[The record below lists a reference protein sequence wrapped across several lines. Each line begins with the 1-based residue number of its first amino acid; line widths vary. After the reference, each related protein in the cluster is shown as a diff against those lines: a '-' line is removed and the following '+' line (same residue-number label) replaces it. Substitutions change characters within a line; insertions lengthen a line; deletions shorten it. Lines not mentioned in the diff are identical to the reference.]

1 MTREAL
7 ADRLVNYADAVAAFA
22 VVNSLAFLLALTET
36 EIRCSLA
43 SVELLVIIGQILVG
57 FVMTLAVISLRRVE
71 LRLRASDPSAPDDVK
86 RLLGRFYIVR
96 IGVIWLSFAI
106 VTPFV
111 RMALSDSAC
120 LPPVR

>member
-1 MTREAL
+1 L

-22 VVNSLAFLLALTET
+22 VVNTLAFLLALTET

-57 FVMTLAVISLRRVE
+57 FVMTLAVVSLRRVE

-86 RLLGRFYIVR
+86 RLLGRFYLVR

-106 VTPFV
+106 VIPFV